1 MPGGGAGGGQAEARS
16 IGQRVPGPGT
26 RPAHSG
32 HSLGRPTSHSLTLPG
47 NKDAGESARGEG
59 WEKEREKNRE
69 RDEWI
74 IETLCAAI
82 EKRALKTEVSQRRS
96 KSSATGA

>member
-1 MPGGGAGGGQAEARS
+1 MGGQAEARS
-16 IGQRVPGPGT
+16 IGQRVPGTGT
-26 RPAHSG
+26 GLALSSG
-32 HSLGRPTSHSLTLPG
+32 HSLCRPTSHSLTLPG
-47 NKDAGESARGEG
+47 NKDGGESARGEG
-59 WEKEREKNRE
+59 WEKERETTRE

-74 IETLCAAI
+74 IEILCAAI